1 MKSGAAGKRALA
13 AGLLMAAL
21 AASFAPGLV
30 AQGLPPVDSPLN
42 KQLEKIFPEIA
53 SGYID
58 LNGNGKLDQTSE
70 LNEAIPESRIKSG
83 MLTAQEILDFIVA
96 NWRFIPLEK
105 LRAVQNAVK
114 NTPGAINE
122 LIAIDF
128 SDSLDDAIGKRAA
141 MGDTLYLTPSAY
153 KDAMGKLGG
162 IITAMATDY
171 KTEDA
176 KSESDFV
183 ANRDQLFGLI
193 EKGYPLPGDIPD
205 DERATLSTAMLNTL
219 MKEQKSDPAKAK
231 TAIKTLGR
239 LNSIKAAPYL
249 AGLAE
254 GSEFQVEAIG
264 ALGDIGYKPAVPFL
278 AKQVKSGQSPEVRE
292 AALRALGAIGG
303 ADGLDAILDL
313 LKPANRSGLPKDFL
327 VPIAQ
332 ALSGI
337 AQKGNADAR
346 VQAAFKDL
354 SVSDDPWVRKAAT
367 SGIGASVSPASTDA
381 LLAILA
387 SDKDPAV
394 RTQAVYAL
402 GKQKGDAIAPALM
415 KVLRE
420 KDLDPALET
429 AAVNALGD
437 MPTGSQAIGIIVDD
451 LAADKDAGV
460 KAASASAL
468 RKLYPAN
475 QALVT
480 GSLTRSLLASQD
492 EAFLVEGTG
501 LLAVLADPTS
511 IPALLALLQKP
522 LPEVRENVAWAFYKI
537 RSASNP
543 RVVDEM
549 QKLITNES
557 EAISV
562 RIDAVRAVGAIS
574 YDSPQLSLWQTLVT
588 TAQMRGDKYA
598 ILRYYAVWALGRVG
612 AGNGQAIAALARIA
626 SRDPDN
632 DLRKQAIAALRDI
645 AAPDKASIDALAAS
659 YSQID
664 DPDLKVLVIEA
675 LADMGS
681 DKPASLAGDL
691 FAGKASLALKRRALY
706 ALAESPAESS
716 ASAILD
722 ASRDAQLQDFAEALL
737 EGYPASL
744 MAPLVAR
751 RLKTET
757 DKNAIAVLQTLDTR
771 FAQ

>member
-1 MKSGAAGKRALA
+1 MRALA
-13 AGLLMAAL
+13 AGILTAAL
-21 AASFAPGLV
+21 TASFAPGLV

-58 LNGNGKLDQTSE
+58 LLGKGKLDQTSE
-70 LNEAIPESRIKSG
+70 LNEVIPESRIKSG

-114 NTPGAINE
+114 TTPGAINE

-128 SDSLDDAIGKRAA
+128 SDSLDDAISKRAA

-153 KDAMGKLGG
+153 KEAMDKLGG

-183 ANRDQLFGLI
+183 ANRDQLFGMI

-249 AGLAE
+249 SGLAE
-254 GSEFQVEAIG
+254 GSDFQVEAIE
-264 ALGDIGYKPAVPFL
+264 ALGDIGYKPAVPSL
-278 AKQVKSGQSPEVRE
+278 ARQVKSGQSPEIRE

-313 LKPANRSGLPKDFL
+313 LKPANRAGLPKGFL
-327 VPIAQ
+327 GPIAQ
-332 ALSGI
+332 ALAAI

-354 SVSDDPWVRKAAT
+354 SVSDDPQVRKAAT

-381 LLAILA
+381 LLAVLA
-387 SDKDPAV
+387 TDKDPAV
-394 RTQAVYAL
+394 RTQAVSAL

-420 KDLDPALET
+420 KDPDPALET

-437 MPTGSQAIGIIVDD
+437 MPTGSLAIGIIVDD

-460 KAASASAL
+460 RAASASAL

-480 GSLTRSLLASQD
+480 GSLTRSLLAIQD
-492 EAFLVEGTG
+492 EAFLVDGTG

-511 IPALLALLQKP
+511 IPALLTLLQKP
-522 LPEVRENVAWAFYKI
+522 QPAVRGNVAWAFYKI

-562 RIDAVRAVGAIS
+562 RINAVRAVGAIS

-588 TAQMRGDKYA
+588 TAQMRGEKYA
-598 ILRYYAVWALGRVG
+598 VLRYYAVWALGRVG
-612 AGNGQAIAALARIA
+612 AGNGQAMAALARIA
-626 SRDPDN
+626 SRDPDP

-659 YSQID
+659 YSQTD
-664 DPDLKVLVIEA
+664 DPDLKVLVLEA

-691 FAGKASLALKRRALY
+691 IAGKAGLALKRRALY
-706 ALAESPAESS
+706 ALAESPEESS

-737 EGYPASL
+737 EGYPPSL
-744 MAPLVAR
+744 MAPLVAH
-751 RLKTET
+751 RLRTET
-757 DKNAIAVLQTLDTR
+757 DKNAISVLETLDTR
-771 FAQ
+771 FSQ